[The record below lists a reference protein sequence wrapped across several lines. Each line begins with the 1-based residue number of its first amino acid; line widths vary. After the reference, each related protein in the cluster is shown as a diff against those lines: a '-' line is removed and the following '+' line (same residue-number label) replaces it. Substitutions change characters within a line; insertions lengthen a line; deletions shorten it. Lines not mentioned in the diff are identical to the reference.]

1 MTETIS
7 WIHFGDL
14 HISNE
19 GEQNQLDFLQLIG
32 DANRYMRG
40 DIAFGLLPGDNADDA
55 EADQYDV
62 VKRAVSICEFPVEAI
77 TGDHDKVGGSLA
89 LFEDCF
95 PESLPRSFTRGR
107 YHFVFL
113 NSVAQWQ
120 PPQFGLGAQ
129 QMEWLREDL
138 AAAHRRDEMITV
150 FMHAYPS
157 EHREASELAALFRA
171 RRVSLVEMGHTHY
184 NELANDGRTIYAAT
198 RSTGQIEE
206 GPVGFSVTTLDAGVI
221 SWKFKPLSEWPLVVI
236 ACPGDRRLIVD
247 SSNPAQVVRGK
258 VSVRARVWGERI
270 EQVTMAIDGNPVRS
284 LSAAGGCTWETHWD
298 SARAQDGEHALS
310 VTASS
315 AGSQTSDSISI
326 LLNQRGDYTPPVRH
340 ALDYENAV
348 AAWSDKHILGTQ
360 LGPNENGRH
369 WPSRRERKY
378 ATR

>member
-1 MTETIS
+1 
-7 WIHFGDL
+7 
-14 HISNE
+14 
-19 GEQNQLDFLQLIG
+19 
-32 DANRYMRG
+32 
-40 DIAFGLLPGDNADDA
+40 
-55 EADQYDV
+55 
-62 VKRAVSICEFPVEAI
+62 
-77 TGDHDKVGGSLA
+77 
-89 LFEDCF
+89 
-95 PESLPRSFTRGR
+95 
-107 YHFVFL
+107 
-113 NSVAQWQ
+113 
-120 PPQFGLGAQ
+120 
-129 QMEWLREDL
+129 
-138 AAAHRRDEMITV
+138 
-150 FMHAYPS
+150 MHAYPS

-270 EQVTMAIDGNPVRS
+270 EQVTMAIDGNAVQS
-284 LSAAGGCTWETHWD
+284 LNTAGGCTWETHWD

-310 VTASS
+310 VTASG

-326 LLNQRGDYTPPVRH
+326 LVNQRGDYTPPVRH

-348 AAWSDKHILGTQ
+348 GAWSDKHILGTQ